1 MTNVSYYYEECNKS
15 SMPFYPF
22 FLEKILT
29 VQKLCPKIYTKKTIP
44 NDNYRCVNGQ
54 NDICTL
60 YTQSKIE
67 SHNNSCE
74 NCKITKF
81 YKLGNII
88 WSNILLHKI
97 SNHHFYPSEYF
108 IKIILAIVINNN
120 YIINPPLEIN
130 PKYIDQFVYIPL
142 HYNKLLIIDAL
153 MFQGSFPRY
162 VINKTDGTD
171 DYIYSEHSGVI
182 SIKNSTVDNIIV
194 SAETN
199 RLDANDKSIYLPIN
213 TQLLK
218 DHIYLFHTH
227 PNTKTYGG
235 RIKEG
240 IVYEFPSAND
250 IFNFVKY
257 HNKGKAQA
265 SIIVAPEGIYVI
277 RPIYVQPEILVDS
290 ELFDNLRKFILKLER
305 VAIKKIK
312 PFIGKISDP
321 DFFHSNIG
329 SNFSF
334 VKLYNNFIEPFN
346 LFIEYYPRIKKNGE
360 WSLRQINLP
369 YLKKKQVKY

>member
-1 MTNVSYYYEECNKS
+1 
-15 SMPFYPF
+15 
-22 FLEKILT
+22 
-29 VQKLCPKIYTKKTIP
+29 
-44 NDNYRCVNGQ
+44 
-54 NDICTL
+54 
-60 YTQSKIE
+60 
-67 SHNNSCE
+67 
-74 NCKITKF
+74 
-81 YKLGNII
+81 
-88 WSNILLHKI
+88 
-97 SNHHFYPSEYF
+97 
-108 IKIILAIVINNN
+108 LAIVINNN